1 MVNCQGR
8 AVKLPGSICQDKFC
22 DFKETPFRHQGFSAD
37 RRQHPNQHNVF
48 TSDIHQLTKSIHGL
62 AKMSLDMDRQ
72 EPVDWQLTMSPSF
85 GGRISRNY
93 RNYTTLGC
101 RKTLQSM
108 VSLLSATNELLQPPN
123 FSWCASSSR
132 NKQNNYGPST
142 SKLWKIPSTSPGVTV
157 PGVPRSLVLKD
168 ALAQGRHDLVDAP
181 AGQGLDLWGETKKP
195 RRPKPLT
202 WQCWKHWTRGDVFSA
217 FCLSKINST

>member
-101 RKTLQSM
+101 IKTLQSM
-108 VSLLSATNELLQPPN
+108 VSQLPTNY
-123 FSWCASSSR
+123 C
-132 NKQNNYGPST
+132 
-142 SKLWKIPSTSPGVTV
+142 
-157 PGVPRSLVLKD
+157 SLRIFHD
-168 ALAQGRHDLVDAP
+168 AHHP
-181 AGQGLDLWGETKKP
+181 AGLSRTITDLQLRNFEKSRPRPPVSPSREFPGALFWRMLLRKVVTISLMPPPGRDWTFGGKP
-195 RRPKPLT
+195 KSHGDLNPWRDSAGNTEHVVMFFLLFVYPK
-202 WQCWKHWTRGDVFSA
+202 
-217 FCLSKINST
+217 